1 MESQGNEV
9 HHREGRLSPELGRM
23 EWRTEKIEGL
33 AALAAAL
40 SAENCLSKNM
50 LYVYVCYKG

>member
-9 HHREGRLSPELGRM
+9 HHREGRLSPELARM
-23 EWRTEKIEGL
+23 EWRRTEKI
-33 AALAAAL
+33 AALAAAI

-50 LYVYVCYKG
+50 LYVTKDDL